1 MLHANELDARLVHDT
16 LNVLLK
22 YEEDI
27 IEAEDQMG
35 KLLKLADVL

>member
-1 MLHANELDARLVHDT
+1 MPIELDAHLVHDT

-35 KLLKLADVL
+35 KLLKLADVI